1 MPCLCGDPECP
12 FGHPHPRGPAQGLG
26 PETDA
31 AYVHDWLE
39 LEILRQ
45 YRSTMPHHPYD
56 AAVTLADRLG
66 AYPEVAAAMAKA
78 AAEWHKD

>member
-1 MPCLCGDPECP
+1 MSGCLCGDPECP
-12 FGHPHPRGPAQGLG
+12 SCGPAQGRG

-31 AYVHDWLE
+31 TYVHDWLE

-66 AYPEVAAAMAKA
+66 AYPEVAAAMAEA
-78 AAEWHKD
+78 AAAWHANDRQ